1 MQCSRVLLFM
11 ATILVFFLL
20 GLQAQQAPI
29 NCKGPLTEEQLIGL
43 LAAKVDDARVQAIVT
58 QCGVGFRLTLEVE
71 RRLHAAGASDAVIA
85 VAGAR
90 APKPP
95 GKPPSKS
102 DDAAREQKLW
112 EGARDGKSAERLED
126 YLRQF
131 PEGQHAS
138 EARDKLSKLT
148 KAEELRGKIRQA
160 KEEGQWQE
168 SEGRLKELEALTP
181 EDEEMRTWKN
191 WVSEERAHWDSM
203 TLMEASGKMTS
214 LQGKVDQIR
223 KTVEAERDQALQQVE
238 EKYRVERAK
247 LAQKDPSETPAE
259 FEKRKADLEFRYKA
273 EREGAEKRYTGE
285 LEEKARSYTSQI
297 SYLNRRT
304 YLIEGTSPEFV
315 GYDADTN
322 RLTAKVYGEEYWFQ
336 IKGEAAR
343 SLVGGWRTVK
353 VEQYLGEERSQERVL
368 MDPATGARFDGIL
381 RVAEEE
387 RIRREIELTQH
398 QLIDVKE
405 TLPVAVAKNVSELD
419 ALRRKGERYYYE
431 FSIPT
436 KSQVIKVGD
445 IQIILKS
452 TDVKKGKFTIDILVD
467 NNKIEKKDA
476 NVNEPLQFLV
486 GKNRLRYEL
495 VVNWVQKDKA
505 AGYLS
510 IPK

>member
-1 MQCSRVLLFM
+1 
-11 ATILVFFLL
+11 
-20 GLQAQQAPI
+20 
-29 NCKGPLTEEQLIGL
+29 
-43 LAAKVDDARVQAIVT
+43 
-58 QCGVGFRLTLEVE
+58 
-71 RRLHAAGASDAVIA
+71 
-85 VAGAR
+85 
-90 APKPP
+90 
-95 GKPPSKS
+95 
-102 DDAAREQKLW
+102 
-112 EGARDGKSAERLED
+112 
-126 YLRQF
+126 
-131 PEGQHAS
+131 
-138 EARDKLSKLT
+138 
-148 KAEELRGKIRQA
+148 
-160 KEEGQWQE
+160 
-168 SEGRLKELEALTP
+168 
-181 EDEEMRTWKN
+181 
-191 WVSEERAHWDSM
+191 
-203 TLMEASGKMTS
+203 
-214 LQGKVDQIR
+214 
-223 KTVEAERDQALQQVE
+223 
-238 EKYRVERAK
+238 
-247 LAQKDPSETPAE
+247 
-259 FEKRKADLEFRYKA
+259 
-273 EREGAEKRYTGE
+273 
-285 LEEKARSYTSQI
+285 
-297 SYLNRRT
+297 
-304 YLIEGTSPEFV
+304 
-315 GYDADTN
+315 
-322 RLTAKVYGEEYWFQ
+322 
-336 IKGEAAR
+336 
-343 SLVGGWRTVK
+343 
-353 VEQYLGEERSQERVL
+353 